1 MSIHKVTNTFVGNGT
16 ALETSVNTLTPGKL
30 GLFTMA
36 NTVLA
41 AAYAASSATQKIQVS
56 ETFADGSFKKSMLI
70 DGASVIGARA
80 ERYAPAQ
87 REVWSIGYQRGSV
100 VAGVTTA
107 AGGAIEVNNASDYT
121 ASIRFKND
129 KSLYSERP
137 EMLRINF
144 TSSATATQLSIAN
157 QIANAINNSGFKTVI
172 KAIIVSNGPLVA
184 ATSTSLAVYGDATLG
199 AATVYGVEIT
209 ALDINQFRS
218 STYKENRVYFSV
230 QVDDSTGFGTSTTC
244 TQVQPNSYGEGT
256 YNYIYNKEN
265 FDYQYEGLSNRRL
278 WPAQQV
284 SFNVSST
291 GYLSGNVA
299 AAATNPTGNV
309 TTVINNDIVTVA
321 TSTLG
326 LRGGEII
333 DINGVPYEIK
343 YILSATKF
351 VITTPASASYGAAA
365 NLKVRYFY
373 SIIVLEFNDNSF
385 TSGADLIS
393 VARKSVYI
401 ATPAIDAA
409 AADPFDSTGDAADT
423 SAEGISLLSKL
434 NAWLATTP
442 AAPATLTFA
451 I

>member
-41 AAYAASSATQKIQVS
+41 TAYAASSATQKIQVS

-70 DGASVIGARA
+70 DGASVIGARGK
-80 ERYAPAQ
+80 RYTPAT
-87 REVWSIGYQRGSV
+87 RDVWAIGYDRKL
-100 VAGVTTA
+100 A
-107 AGGAIEVNNASDYT
+107 AGSIEVNNASDYT

-144 TSSATATQLSIAN
+144 TSSATATQLNIAT
-157 QIANAINNSGFKTVI
+157 QIAGAINNSGYKTLV
-172 KAIIVSNGPLVA
+172 KAVVVGNGTGVYGLTA
-184 ATSTSLAVYGDATLG
+184 ATAW
-199 AATVYGVEIT
+199 GVEIS

-230 QVDDSTGFGTSTTC
+230 QVEDATGFGSSTTC
-244 TQVQPNSYGEGT
+244 TQISANNPGEGT
-256 YNYIYNKEN
+256 YNYLYNKEN

-284 SFNVSST
+284 SFNVANT
-291 GYLSGNVA
+291 GYLTSTVVA
-299 AAATNPTGNV
+299 TTGNV
-309 TTVINNDIVTVA
+309 GVTINSDVVTFA
-321 TSTLG
+321 TSNAIV
-326 LRGGEII
+326 RAGELVSL
-333 DINGVPYEIK
+333 DGTMYEVK
-343 YILSATKF
+343 YLISTTSA
-351 VITTPASASYGAAA
+351 VLTTPFVGATNATA
-365 NLKVRYFY
+365 VLLFKYFY
-373 SIIVLEFNDNSF
+373 NIIVLEFTDNSF

-401 ATPAIDAA
+401 ATPAID
-409 AADPFDSTGDAADT
+409 PTDAYTVIANG
-423 SAEGISLLSKL
+423 SAEGILLLSKL

-442 AAPATLTFA
+442 AAPVLTYA
-451 I
+451 V